1 MALVHH
7 AVRKMENRTWPIT
20 ATPKTTVAI
29 STASMM
35 EARLGSD
42 PMRHR
47 WRRSS
52 VGVDLR
58 QTGQLRTLASVVPS
72 PMRCPEPARQPQALA
87 SQGTEEF
94 RETGVDQTRKK

>member
-20 ATPKTTVAI
+20 AAPETTVAI

-42 PMRHR
+42 WFGGR
-47 WRRSS
+47 
-52 VGVDLR
+52 
-58 QTGQLRTLASVVPS
+58 AS
-72 PMRCPEPARQPQALA
+72 ALIYVKHG
-87 SQGTEEF
+87 S
-94 RETGVDQTRKK
+94 

>member
-20 ATPKTTVAI
+20 ASPKMTVAI

-47 WRRSS
+47 WGGGR
-52 VGVDLR
+52 
-58 QTGQLRTLASVVPS
+58 AS
-72 PMRCPEPARQPQALA
+72 ALIYVK
-87 SQGTEEF
+87 QGS
-94 RETGVDQTRKK
+94 

>member
-20 ATPKTTVAI
+20 ASPKTTVAI

-42 PMRHR
+42 WR
-47 WRRSS
+47 RRSS

-58 QTGQLRTLASVVPS
+58 QTWQLRTLASVVPS
-72 PMRCPEPARQPQALA
+72 PMRCPEPNGSTTA
-87 SQGTEEF
+87 SVG
-94 RETGVDQTRKK
+94 

>member
-20 ATPKTTVAI
+20 ASPETTVAI

-42 PMRHR
+42 WGGGR
-47 WRRSS
+47 
-52 VGVDLR
+52 
-58 QTGQLRTLASVVPS
+58 AS
-72 PMRCPEPARQPQALA
+72 ALIYVKHG
-87 SQGTEEF
+87 S
-94 RETGVDQTRKK
+94 